1 MSTDNQDNFDQESQ
15 RRSYAKPHSGR
26 HPIPTIQGY
35 REHRKNLQDQLQ
47 ETEEAQEGPEDESRP
62 KRAYDSVKKIFKGE
76 DSPENPHQPYPATN
90 RHYTV
95 PPDQQPGDE
104 AAAAGNVDGQGMDAR
119 QYDDATGTTSKQQNG
134 ARQQQQQQQEQEQEP
149 EQDSSKHDGNQQP
162 QEKSATEHAAATADP
177 KEKRKLMKKAKRQ
190 TGGRE
195 VTDPVT
201 HLPIV
206 IHDQTEKDLRSA
218 PENEPE
224 PGDHHT
230 SATGPQGAS
239 KSDEELQKETEMAQ
253 RGFNGIQRLFPP
265 PEFQSL
271 KQELAAVYRN
281 TVRTGL
287 TVIGVVAASP
297 FLFSSLQGRLVPAFS
312 TILGMLGFLS
322 VTLGTA
328 WGMGQ
333 WISKK
338 VDEIV
343 EDETWDASRRE
354 EEAVLDSDTELPE
367 SVQWLNSFL
376 ASVWPLINPD
386 LFSSLIDT
394 IEDVMQASLPKVVKM
409 VSIDD
414 MGQGNQSFRIL
425 GVKWLPSG
433 AASRSVGAGGKLED
447 KDNGQHSDRTDP
459 ENAQAQETD
468 QDTQDNEQD
477 DGDKSGNEDKKDK
490 KTKQQEQEEV
500 AIREGM
506 EAEEGDFVNLELA
519 LAYRSRASGKSMK
532 DKAKNAHLFLK
543 FYSVGGVALP
553 VWVEV
558 RGFIATLRLRLQLTV
573 STPTQFFGSLSLDT
587 DTDVPIAGSTIRQ
600 SLHSHLSW
608 TATSIYRMHPAV

>member
-1 MSTDNQDNFDQESQ
+1 MSSDHQENFDQESE
-15 RRSYAKPHSGR
+15 RRSYTKPHSGR

-35 REHRKNLQDQLQ
+35 REHRRHLQDELKQ
-47 ETEEAQEGPEDESRP
+47 TEQAQEGPEDDSRP
-62 KRAYDSVKKIFKGE
+62 RRAYDSVKKIFKGE

-95 PPDQQPGDE
+95 LPDQQLGDQKP
-104 AAAAGNVDGQGMDAR
+104 APALNVDGQGVDAR
-119 QYDDATGTTSKQQNG
+119 QYDDTTSANG
-134 ARQQQQQQQEQEQEP
+134 PQDGAQQQQQQQQRN
-149 EQDSSKHDGNQQP
+149 SKDGGNEAAK
-162 QEKSATEHAAATADP
+162 QEKSATEHAAGTADP
-177 KEKRKLMKKAKRQ
+177 KEKRKAMKKAKRQ

-230 SATGPQGAS
+230 TATGPQGAS
-239 KSDEELQKETEMAQ
+239 KTDEELQTETEMIQ
-253 RGFNGIQRLFPP
+253 RGFNGMQRLFPP

-271 KQELAAVYRN
+271 KRELAAAYES

-297 FLFSSLQGRLVPAFS
+297 FLFSSLQGRWLPGFS

-343 EDETWDASRRE
+343 EDETWEASRRE
-354 EEAVLDSDTELPE
+354 EEAVLGSDTELPE
-367 SVQWLNSFL
+367 SVQWLNGFL
-376 ASVWPLINPD
+376 ASIWPLINPD

-414 MGQGNQSFRIL
+414 MGQGNQSLRVL

-433 AASRSVGAGGKLED
+433 AASRSVGAGGKLES
-447 KDNGQHSDRTDP
+447 KDNSQPSDRTDP
-459 ENAQAQETD
+459 ENAQAQGTD
-468 QDTQDNEQD
+468 QDTQGNEQEG
-477 DGDKSGNEDKKDK
+477 GDQKDEGKGQKS
-490 KTKQQEQEEV
+490 KQQEQEEV

-519 LAYRSRASGKSMK
+519 LAYRSRSSGKSMK

-543 FYSVGGVALP
+543 FYSVSGVALP

-573 STPTQFFGSLSLDT
+573 STTTQSVHYGAF
-587 DTDVPIAGSTIRQ
+587 Q
-600 SLHSHLSW
+600 
-608 TATSIYRMHPAV
+608 Y

>member
-1 MSTDNQDNFDQESQ
+1 MDDRQENFDQESQ
-15 RRSYAKPHSGR
+15 RRSYTKPHSGR
-26 HPIPTIQGY
+26 HPIPTVQGY
-35 REHRKNLQDQLQ
+35 REHRRNLQDQLHQ
-47 ETEEAQEGPEDESRP
+47 AEEAQQGPEDDSRP

-95 PPDQQPGDE
+95 PPDQQQPAGHAD
-104 AAAAGNVDGQGMDAR
+104 AATAGNVDGQGVDAR
-119 QYDDATGTTSKQQNG
+119 QVDASTGLSEQQNG
-134 ARQQQQQQQEQEQEP
+134 ARQQQQQPQQ
-149 EQDSSKHDGNQQP
+149 QQP
-162 QEKSATEHAAATADP
+162 QQPPPQSQPQSGDSPKDGGDKAQKEKSATEHAAGTTDP

-206 IHDQTEKDLRSA
+206 IHDQTDKDLQSA

-224 PGDHHT
+224 PGEHHT
-230 SATGPQGAS
+230 TATGPQGAS
-239 KSDEELQKETEMAQ
+239 KTDDELRKESEMSQ
-253 RGFNGIQRLFPP
+253 RGFNGMQRLFPP
-265 PEFQSL
+265 PQFQRL
-271 KQELAAVYRN
+271 KQELAAAYQK
-281 TVRTGL
+281 TMRTGL
-287 TVIGVVAASP
+287 TVIGVVAVSP
-297 FLFSSLQGRLVPAFS
+297 FLFSSLQGRIFPAFS

-343 EDETWDASRRE
+343 DDETWDASRRE
-354 EEAVLDSDTELPE
+354 EEAILDSDTELPE

-376 ASVWPLINPD
+376 ASIWPLINPD

-394 IEDVMQASLPKVVKM
+394 IEDVMQASLPKVIKM

-414 MGQGNQSFRIL
+414 MGQGNQSLRIL

-433 AASRSVGAGGKLED
+433 AASRTVGPGGKLEEKD
-447 KDNGQHSDRTDP
+447 KGQSSDRTDP
-459 ENAQAQETD
+459 ENAQAQGTEE
-468 QDTQDNEQD
+468 DTEENEQ
-477 DGDKSGNEDKKDK
+477 SGGEEEWNKQDKKS
-490 KTKQQEQEEV
+490 KQDEQTEV

-506 EAEEGDFVNLELA
+506 EAEEGDYVNLELA
-519 LAYRSRASGKSMK
+519 LAYRSRTSGKSMR

-558 RGFIATLRLRLQLTV
+558 KGFIATLRLRLQLTV
-573 STPTQFFGSLSLDT
+573 STPVDPLEVITKMLT
-587 DTDVPIAGSTIRQ
+587 
-600 SLHSHLSW
+600 
-608 TATSIYRMHPAV
+608 

>member
-1 MSTDNQDNFDQESQ
+1 MSSTRENQENFDQESQ
-15 RRSYAKPHSGR
+15 RRTYTKPHSGR

-47 ETEEAQEGPEDESRP
+47 RTEEAQQGPEDESKP

-76 DSPENPHQPYPATN
+76 DTPETAHQPYPAAN

-95 PPDQQPGDE
+95 PPDGAAEQQHESQQRDSFQDDGD
-104 AAAAGNVDGQGMDAR
+104 AAQS
-119 QYDDATGTTSKQQNG
+119 QSQ
-134 ARQQQQQQQEQEQEP
+134 
-149 EQDSSKHDGNQQP
+149 
-162 QEKSATEHAAATADP
+162 QEKSATEHAAGTADP

-201 HLPIV
+201 HLPII
-206 IHDQTEKDLRSA
+206 IHDQTEKDLRST

-239 KSDEELQKETEMAQ
+239 KTDAEMQIETEMVQ
-253 RGFNGIQRLFPP
+253 RGFNGMQRLFPP
-265 PEFQSL
+265 PEFHSL
-271 KQELAAVYRN
+271 KRELAAAYQS

-287 TVIGVVAASP
+287 TVIGVVAATP
-297 FLFSSLQGRLVPAFS
+297 FLFSSLQGRLIPAFS
-312 TILGMLGFLS
+312 TIIGMLGFLS

-333 WISKK
+333 WISRK

-343 EDETWDASRRE
+343 DEETWDASRRE
-354 EEAVLDSDTELPE
+354 EEAVLDSGTELPE
-367 SVQWLNSFL
+367 SVQWLNKLL
-376 ASVWPLINPD
+376 ASIWPLINPD

-394 IEDVMQASLPKVVKM
+394 IEDVMQASLPKVIKM

-414 MGQGNQSFRIL
+414 MGQGNQSLRVL
-425 GVKWLPSG
+425 GVRWLPSG
-433 AASRSVGAGGKLED
+433 AASQSVGPGGKFEKKD
-447 KDNGQHSDRTDP
+447 KSQQSDRTDP
-459 ENAQAQETD
+459 ENAQAQPTVAS
-468 QDTQDNEQD
+468 EQD
-477 DGDKSGNEDKKDK
+477 QGDDNKDRS
-490 KTKQQEQEEV
+490 KQQAQEEV

-519 LAYRSRASGKSMK
+519 LAYRTRTSGKSMK

-543 FYSVGGVALP
+543 FYTAGGVAVP

-573 STPTQFFGSLSLDT
+573 SLITNQ
-587 DTDVPIAGSTIRQ
+587 PILES
-600 SLHSHLSW
+600 
-608 TATSIYRMHPAV
+608 

>member
-1 MSTDNQDNFDQESQ
+1 MSSDDAQENFDQETEQ
-15 RRSYAKPHSGR
+15 RSYTKPHSGR

-35 REHRKNLQDQLQ
+35 REHRRELQDQLQ
-47 ETEEAQEGPEDESRP
+47 QTEQAQRGPEDESRP
-62 KRAYDSVKKIFKGE
+62 KQAYDSVKKIFKGE
-76 DSPENPHQPYPATN
+76 ENTETPHQPYPATN
-90 RHYTV
+90 RHYAV
-95 PPDQQPGDE
+95 PPDGQGAPPAD
-104 AAAAGNVDGQGMDAR
+104 NVDGQGVNTSQYRSGATDDDQPQDPQDSPDDDGRR
-119 QYDDATGTTSKQQNG
+119 QEE
-134 ARQQQQQQQEQEQEP
+134 QQQP
-149 EQDSSKHDGNQQP
+149 P
-162 QEKSATEHAAATADP
+162 QEKSATEHAAGIADP
-177 KEKRKLMKKAKRQ
+177 KAKRKAMKKAKRQ

-195 VTDPVT
+195 VTDPIT

-224 PGDHHT
+224 PGDFHT
-230 SATGPQGAS
+230 TATGPQGAS
-239 KSDEELQKETEMAQ
+239 KTDEELQDETEMIQ
-253 RGFNGIQRLFPP
+253 RGFNGMQRLFPP
-265 PEFQSL
+265 PEFQTL
-271 KQELAAVYRN
+271 KQELAAAYQK

-287 TVIGVVAASP
+287 TVIGVAAVAP
-297 FLFSSLQGRLVPAFS
+297 FLFSSLQGRLMPALS

-328 WGMGQ
+328 WSMGQ

-338 VDEIV
+338 VVDIV
-343 EDETWDASRRE
+343 DDETWDAARRE
-354 EEAVLDSDTELPE
+354 EKAVVDSDTELPE

-376 ASVWPLINPD
+376 ASIWPLINPD

-414 MGQGNQSFRIL
+414 MAQGNQSLRIL
-425 GVKWLPSG
+425 GVRWLPSG
-433 AASRSVGAGGKLED
+433 AASRSVGPGGKLET
-447 KDNGQHSDRTDP
+447 KEEGQSNDRTDP
-459 ENAQAQETD
+459 ESEQAQATGSDSQLNEEDSGDQEG
-468 QDTQDNEQD
+468 
-477 DGDKSGNEDKKDK
+477 GDKE
-490 KTKQQEQEEV
+490 KTKQQEQEEA

-558 RGFIATLRLRLQLTV
+558 KGFIATLRLRMQLTV
-573 STPTQFFGSLSLDT
+573 RTTTNQSTL
-587 DTDVPIAGSTIRQ
+587 RCE
-600 SLHSHLSW
+600 
-608 TATSIYRMHPAV
+608 Y